1 METLFKPTLDERVSD
16 CTIPTG
22 FDAGP
27 LLEFFGQDVT
37 WRQLFTMDEDKL
49 TAIPGLGK
57 KTADKI
63 RAFISENI
71 SYTFKDFLNEK

>member
-16 CTIPTG
+16 CMTPTG
-22 FDAGP
+22 FDTGP
-27 LLEFFGQDVT
+27 LLEYFGQDLT

-49 TAIPGLGK
+49 AAVPGLGK
-57 KTADKI
+57 KTADRI

-71 SYTFKDFLNEK
+71 PYTFMDFLGGQ